1 MHHPLTYE
9 RRDAVLDGLARM
21 WGHRPVVVDA
31 QQVGHEWAPVTRLVF
46 EHDEPVIV
54 KTRRV
59 DGVGH
64 GGPAY
69 LRREVAGLR
78 TAEVSGVAARVLLAD
93 DQAGVVVQSDL
104 GRWPT
109 LETVLLGDDPDRAA
123 AAMVDFA
130 RTIGRLHASTR
141 DRRTDHELALA
152 EFGSADVTTGEE
164 AGTGGID
171 RWGVV
176 ETACADLGL
185 PDARSAR
192 DDIAFVRR
200 QFDEP
205 GPYAALAHHDIN
217 PTNALVTDHGVRL
230 VDFEGA
236 RFGHIGFDVSFL
248 HYPFPHYSAH
258 WSTLPEAI
266 IRAADD
272 AYRGIVTLD
281 GLDEAIAVGAA
292 AALASRVLRLPLVAR
307 DDQSAHDSWRRRGQ
321 IVQQIGVF
329 GWLAERAGILPE
341 LARWSRELAAAMT
354 ARWPDAT
361 NPPPRLFPAFDR

>member
-1 MHHPLTYE
+1 MEYPLTE
-9 RRDAVLDGLARM
+9 ARRDAVLDGLAGV

-59 DGVGH
+59 DGEGH

-78 TAEVSGVAARVLLAD
+78 TAERSGVAAQVLLTD
-93 DQAGVVVQSDL
+93 DRAGVVVQSDL
-104 GRWPT
+104 GSWPT
-109 LETVLLGDDPDRAA
+109 LETVLLGEDPDRAA
-123 AAMVDFA
+123 GAMVDFA
-130 RTIGRLHASTR
+130 RTIGRLHATTR
-141 DRRTDHELALA
+141 DRRTDHERALA
-152 EFGSADVTTGEE
+152 EFGPADVTTGEE
-164 AGTGGID
+164 AGTGGIH
-171 RWGVV
+171 RWADV
-176 ETACADLGL
+176 EIACADLGL
-185 PDARSAR
+185 PDARGAR
-192 DDIAFVRR
+192 DDVAFVRA

-205 GPYAALAHHDIN
+205 GPYAALAHHDLN

-236 RFGHIGFDVSFL
+236 RFGHLGFDVSFL

-272 AYRGIVTLD
+272 AYRSVVTLD
-281 GLDEAIAVGAA
+281 GLDQAIAVGAA
-292 AALASRVLRLPLVAR
+292 AGLASRVLRLPLVAR
-307 DDQSAHDSWRRRGQ
+307 DDQTAHDSWRRRGQ

-329 GWLAERAGILPE
+329 DQLADRAGILPG

-354 ARWPDAT
+354 ARWPDAVT
-361 NPPPRLFPAFDR
+361 PPPRLFSAFDH